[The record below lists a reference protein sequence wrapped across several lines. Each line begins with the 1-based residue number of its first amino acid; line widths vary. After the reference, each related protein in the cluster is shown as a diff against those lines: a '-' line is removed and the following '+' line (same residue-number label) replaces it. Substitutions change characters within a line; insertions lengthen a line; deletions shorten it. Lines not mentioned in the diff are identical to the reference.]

1 MNGGSRRSLS
11 LGNLRAFE
19 AVARRLSFSDA
30 AEELFLTQSA
40 ISRQIKSLE
49 DELGSTLFTRGTRSV
64 EITQAGQMLL
74 RAVEASLTR
83 IDTSVRQIRAIRG
96 RKRVSVTTFASF
108 GSLWLLP
115 RIEAFQEHHPDID
128 IRYNKVRLV
137 LSTHSKGGLTELD
150 FGLAERIDT
159 LAE

>member
-1 MNGGSRRSLS
+1 MSTTRQRPLS
-11 LGNLRAFE
+11 LGSLRAFE
-19 AVARRLSFSDA
+19 AVARRLNFSEA

-96 RKRVSVTTFASF
+96 RKRVSVTTLNILSSLPPATRP
-108 GSLWLLP
+108 GSL
-115 RIEAFQEHHPDID
+115 H
-128 IRYNKVRLV
+128 
-137 LSTHSKGGLTELD
+137 STESYGGRASSATT
-150 FGLAERIDT
+150 RR
-159 LAE
+159 